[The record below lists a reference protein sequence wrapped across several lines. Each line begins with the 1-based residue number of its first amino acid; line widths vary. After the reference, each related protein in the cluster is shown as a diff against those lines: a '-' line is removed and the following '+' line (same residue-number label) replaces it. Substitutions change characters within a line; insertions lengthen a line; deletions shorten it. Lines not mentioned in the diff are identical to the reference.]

1 MTRVVFYLSPEETE
15 EARWRTAC
23 RLIDKAYRQG
33 FSLYAH
39 LSTAEEV
46 QQFDDLLWTFKED
59 AFIPHSV
66 YGTRPEFP
74 VHVGYNQ
81 PALDK
86 NMILVN
92 LTPVIPDFHAQS
104 QHIIE
109 VVRQEPAARE
119 LGRKHYRFYR
129 DQGYTLESHT
139 L

>member
-1 MTRVVFYLSPEETE
+1 MTRVVFYLIPEETE

-33 FSLYAH
+33 HSAYVH
-39 LSTAEEV
+39 LQNAEEV
-46 QQFDDLLWTFKED
+46 RQLDDLLWTFKED

-66 YGTRPEFP
+66 YGSQPDFP
-74 VHVGYNQ
+74 VHVGYNK
-81 PALDK
+81 PSLDK
-86 NMILVN
+86 DTILVN
-92 LTPVIPDFHAQS
+92 LTPSIPEFHAQS

-109 VVRQEPAARE
+109 VVRQEPAARD

-129 DQGYTLESHT
+129 DLGYTLESHT

>member
-1 MTRVVFYLSPEETE
+1 MTRVVFYLISEETE

-33 FSLYAH
+33 FSLYTH
-39 LSTAEEV
+39 LSTAGEV

-59 AFIPHSV
+59 AFIPHAV
-66 YGTRPEFP
+66 YGIQPDFP

-81 PALDK
+81 PALNKDT
-86 NMILVN
+86 ILVN
-92 LTPVIPDFHAQS
+92 LTFAIPEFHAQS
-104 QHIIE
+104 DHIIE
-109 VVRQEPAARE
+109 VLPPGLRE